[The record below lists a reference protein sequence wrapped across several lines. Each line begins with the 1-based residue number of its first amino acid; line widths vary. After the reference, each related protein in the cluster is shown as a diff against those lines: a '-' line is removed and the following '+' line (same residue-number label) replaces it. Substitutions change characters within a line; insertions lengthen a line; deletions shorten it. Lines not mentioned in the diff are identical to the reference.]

1 MGFNITELTQTQGWK
16 NFMAKTYGWGA
27 TVVLIGAMFKIM
39 HWPGSGIMLVAGLS
53 TEAFIFFSSAFEPL
67 HKEVDWSI
75 VYPELADVKDDA
87 MDEDVEIHRG
97 GGGGNGGS
105 GSALQKFDEM
115 IEKAEITPELF
126 ERLGTGLQN
135 MNTTTE
141 KLSEIADVTLVTNE
155 YVDSF
160 KNAANAANNLADV
173 NNNVA
178 SKGGELAVSYEKL
191 TGSMNSEIE
200 NATEG
205 NKSYGEQLDTMTK
218 NLTALNTVYELQLEG
233 TNQHVEATKAM
244 YAGLDD
250 MMTNLHDS
258 VEDTKKYREE
268 ISKLGNNLAAMNTV
282 YGNMLSAMNVQA

>member
-1 MGFNITELTQTQGWK
+1 M
-16 NFMAKTYGWGA
+16 FMAKTYGWGA
-27 TVVLIGAMFKIM
+27 TVVLVGAMFKIM
-39 HWPGSGIMLVAGLS
+39 HWPGSGVMLVAGLS
-53 TEAFIFFSSAFEPL
+53 TEAFIFFTSAFEPL
-67 HKEVDWSI
+67 HTEFDWSL
-75 VYPELADVKDDA
+75 VYPELAGLDDE
-87 MDEDVEIHRG
+87 MDEDIVRHG

-178 SKGGELAVSYEKL
+178 AKGGELAVSYEKL
-191 TGSMNSEIE
+191 TGSMNAEIE

-218 NLTALNTVYELQLEG
+218 NLTALNAVYELQLEG
-233 TNQHVEATKAM
+233 TNQHVEATKEM
-244 YAGLDD
+244 YAGLND

>member
-1 MGFNITELTQTQGWK
+1 
-16 NFMAKTYGWGA
+16 MAKTYGWGA
-27 TVVLIGAMFKIM
+27 TVVLVGAMFKIM
-39 HWPGSGIMLVAGLS
+39 HWPGSGVMLVAGLS
-53 TEAFIFFSSAFEPL
+53 TEAFIFFTSAFEPL
-67 HKEVDWSI
+67 HTEFDWSL
-75 VYPELADVKDDA
+75 VYPELAGLDDE
-87 MDEDVEIHRG
+87 MDEDIVRHG

-178 SKGGELAVSYEKL
+178 AKGGELAVSYEKL
-191 TGSMNSEIE
+191 TGSMNAEIE

-218 NLTALNTVYELQLEG
+218 NLTALNAVYELQLEG
-233 TNQHVEATKAM
+233 TNQHVEATKEM
-244 YAGLDD
+244 YAGLND